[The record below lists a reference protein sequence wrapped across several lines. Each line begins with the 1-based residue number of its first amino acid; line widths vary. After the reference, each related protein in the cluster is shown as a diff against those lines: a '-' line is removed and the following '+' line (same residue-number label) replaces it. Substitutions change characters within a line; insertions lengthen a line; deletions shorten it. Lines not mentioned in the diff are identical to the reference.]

1 MAPVAVPVAPQQSQ
15 IVSLKESVV
24 TSTITPTESEVQG
37 AHLVIGSPATAQD
50 GTYQAAIMSAG
61 EVEKQMADRILDEAT
76 TLAENK
82 YANVTVVLSTS
93 DYETFAPRVAEL
105 LKLIFPALIPSGTLT
120 LSNLSAETHASISPE
135 ITLNG
140 FIALPGSTSTITAQK
155 PAYSATASFSLKKKT
170 TTTASV
176 WSTTPSSEP
185 SSSSSTPAPPAS
197 VPLRKL
203 AKGDKSSKK
212 ALWTLSSGASTP
224 SIDPTALLTP
234 DDLKRPTPCEP
245 PVADAPRRK
254 KACKNCTCGLAEIEK
269 AEEEEIEKRRVVV
282 MLDGSESGETK
293 EVQLSEKERLA
304 KAAKMASKATSS
316 CGSCYLGDAFR
327 CASCPYLGL
336 PAFEPG
342 QKVEIDFGMDDI

>member
-1 MAPVAVPVAPQQSQ
+1 MAPVAVPVAPQH

-24 TSTITPTESEVQG
+24 TSTVTEPAESKVEG
-37 AHLVIGSPATAQD
+37 AHLVIGSPATAHD
-50 GTYQAAIMSAG
+50 GTYQAAVVSAG

-76 TLAENK
+76 ALAENK

-93 DYETFAPRVAEL
+93 DYETFAPRVSEL
-105 LKLIFPALIPSGTLT
+105 LKLIFPALVPNGTLT
-120 LSNLSAETHASISPE
+120 LTNLSTETHAHISPE

-140 FIALPGSTSTITAQK
+140 FIALPGSASSITAQK
-155 PAYSATASFSLKKKT
+155 PAYSSTASFSLKKKT
-170 TTTASV
+170 TTTTTV
-176 WSTTPSSEP
+176 WSTTPSEP

-212 ALWTLSSGASTP
+212 ALWTLSSGPSTP
-224 SIDPTALLTP
+224 SIDPTTLLTP

-245 PVADAPRRK
+245 PAADAPRRK
-254 KACKNCTCGLAEIEK
+254 KACKNCSCGLAEIEK
-269 AEEEEIEKRRVVV
+269 AEEEEIAKRRVVV

-342 QKVEIDFGMDDI
+342 QKVEIDLSSDDI